1 LDAPIIEA
9 VSDFDYIYGFTGN
22 VIEWNVTDLSPD
34 IYFVYKDFEEILS
47 GSWNNSVPIIVDIDG
62 LDVGTHIYQLFLLD
76 GLGRSALDTVIVTV
90 IPVIN
95 EYYRKVLVVFLIINS
110 LIPISLLK
118 HKKKIARNKELF

>member
-1 LDAPIIEA
+1 MDAPIIEA